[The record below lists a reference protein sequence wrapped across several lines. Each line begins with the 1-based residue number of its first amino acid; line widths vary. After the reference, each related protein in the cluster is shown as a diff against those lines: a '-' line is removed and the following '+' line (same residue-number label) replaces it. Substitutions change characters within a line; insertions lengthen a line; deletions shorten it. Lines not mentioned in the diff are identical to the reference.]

1 MEFWVQ
7 LALISMQNLST
18 KSYVWN
24 WRYFT
29 RVPPAKELTQKRTN
43 WRSVMLGINQAR
55 PSLTSF
61 FPFSIASK

>member
-43 WRSVMLGINQAR
+43 WRSVTVGINQGGGH
-55 PSLTSF
+55 LTIF
-61 FPFSIASK
+61 FPFSITLK